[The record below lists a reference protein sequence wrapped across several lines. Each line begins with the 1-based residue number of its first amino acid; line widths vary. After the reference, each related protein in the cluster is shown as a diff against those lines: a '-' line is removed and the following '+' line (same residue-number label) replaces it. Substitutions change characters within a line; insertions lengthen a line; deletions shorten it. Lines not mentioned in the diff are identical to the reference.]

1 MMKIMLTSD
10 GIGSKAVQ
18 DQLFALLGAPASG
31 MKCCLITT
39 ASSRKER
46 SATAAATREWFL
58 RAGFACCDFVDIE
71 FEDSAKLAQYDVIYL
86 SGGNPF
92 YLLLQLTKS
101 KASDRLRT
109 LAEQGKVIVGTS
121 AGAMVLADTIEH
133 VNRLNVIAGYENMD
147 LDELT
152 GYSAVGLT
160 DTKIVP
166 HYNRCLQA
174 NPSFEMELRQLESD
188 RRIRLKRLS
197 DGEAIVIHGNTVT
210 WVRSETA

>member
-31 MKCCLITT
+31 TKCCLITT

-46 SATAAATREWFL
+46 SATAAAAKDCFL
-58 RAGFACCDFVDIE
+58 RAGFACCDCVDIE

-86 SGGNPF
+86 NGGNPF
-92 YLLLQLTKS
+92 YLLLQLSKS
-101 KASDRLRT
+101 RALDRLRT
-109 LAEQGKVIVGTS
+109 LAEQGKVIVGAS
-121 AGAMVLADTIEH
+121 AGAMVLADTIAH
-133 VNRLNVIAGYENMD
+133 VSRLNAIAGCETMD

-152 GYSAVGLT
+152 DYRAVGLT

-188 RRIRLKRLS
+188 CKIRLKRLS